1 MKGFVYSLDAFVGI
15 VVIITVIYIL
25 SSSQIYS
32 DAYFP
37 IAYQAKISA
46 SDALKLSSASGDLGN
61 IILKYFDGG
70 EVQQICAT
78 GIGFYIPM
86 TYGYELEIFNGTD
99 WVIVCHRS
107 NSTHA
112 LIAAQS
118 VKAIVITS
126 FGEKGLNGGHVVN
139 PFSYNTCKGTNA
151 GCFLA
156 KNPVSFGTVNVVSVK
171 LRVFQ

>member
-1 MKGFVYSLDAFVGI
+1 MKAFVYSLDAFVGI

-25 SSSQIYS
+25 SSSQVYS

-37 IAYQAKISA
+37 IAYQAKVSA

-61 IILKYFDGG
+61 IILKYFNG
-70 EVQQICAT
+70 EKVQQICAT

-86 TYGYELEIFNGTD
+86 TYGYELEIYNGTD

-118 VKAIVITS
+118 VKSITITS
-126 FGEKGLNGGHVVN
+126 FGEKGINAGHVVN
-139 PFSYNTCKGTNA
+139 PFSYNTCKGTNT
-151 GCFLA
+151 GCYIT
-156 KNPVSFGTVNVVSVK
+156 KSPVSFGTVKVVAVK